1 VGERH
6 RQRAFASRI
15 VSRKVIV
22 AGPRSWIPVAP
33 VMTKELQGLETD
45 RRSARAAHDLE
56 AFVALGIDV

>member
-1 VGERH
+1 
-6 RQRAFASRI
+6 
-15 VSRKVIV
+15 VIV

-33 VMTKELQGLETD
+33 VTTKELQGLETD